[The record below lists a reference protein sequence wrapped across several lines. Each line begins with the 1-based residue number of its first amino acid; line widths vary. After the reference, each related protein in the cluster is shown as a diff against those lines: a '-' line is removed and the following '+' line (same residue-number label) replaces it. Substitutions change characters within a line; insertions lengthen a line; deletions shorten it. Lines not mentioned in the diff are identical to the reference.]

1 MKLVYFTSLLVLI
14 LLIGFV
20 SSCGRV
26 DVIKGDKGDKG
37 DTGSVGPIG
46 PQGPPGSPGSTIT
59 QVKLCD
65 DDTSAYPEYALRID
79 TQLYAVYWGTTPT
92 SNGQKQAFLALI
104 IPGTYQSTGGNG
116 CYFRVNSDGSITR
129 L

>member
-1 MKLVYFTSLLVLI
+1 MKYLVLGTLSI
-14 LLIGFV
+14 LAAFSLQ
-20 SSCGRV
+20 SCGRGT
-26 DVIKGDKGDKG
+26 VIQGEKGEPGQ
-37 DTGSVGPIG
+37 VGPVG
-46 PQGPPGSPGSTIT
+46 PQGPAGAPGSSIE

-65 DDTSAYPEYALRID
+65 DDTSAYPEYALKID
-79 TQLYAVYWGTTPT
+79 NQIYAVYWGTTPT

-116 CYFRVNSDGSITR
+116 CRFRVELDGSITR